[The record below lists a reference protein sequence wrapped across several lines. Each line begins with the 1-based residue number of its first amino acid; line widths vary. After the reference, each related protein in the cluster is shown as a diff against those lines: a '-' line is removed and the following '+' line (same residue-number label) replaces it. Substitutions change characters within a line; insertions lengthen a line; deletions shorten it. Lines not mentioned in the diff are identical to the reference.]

1 MLTNPYLS
9 ELISAEYRQSRLKEA
24 ELERLVKRNFRKS
37 KQPVWRTM
45 VLVVA
50 NGLIAAGHHLQ
61 AVGREPLITS
71 KV

>member
-1 MLTNPYLS
+1 MLTTPYLS
-9 ELISAEYRQSRLKEA
+9 ELLSAEYRQSRLKEA
-24 ELERLVKRNFRKS
+24 ELERKLNQIMHKS
-37 KQPVWRTM
+37 HPSAWRTM

-61 AVGREPLITS
+61 AAVREPLMTN